1 MPPAG
6 RETLRRRFLRQQNG
20 FDRHPGLRDPFR
32 QIAAFRRVVE
42 QKQHARRRSV
52 QFRQERLRQL
62 RGGEFLFRTDRRKDV
77 ADLLES
83 AAVPSGADAVD
94 LLNAYGDAMGRR
106 FAGIV
111 HCITS
116 VPGVSGLIWRHVDSI
131 MDRMSGE
138 NLGYQRRI
146 VSEPPEMFGVDILSC
161 PYHELARE
169 LGNEKAVL
177 CICHMDKAYMQGFHH
192 IRYERTTAVSEGAE
206 CCDYRLRFDPEK
218 K

>member
-1 MPPAG
+1 MNPLNRQWFYRG
-6 RETLRRRFLRQQNG
+6 FRRRLITALGRTQ
-20 FDRHPGLRDPFR
+20 
-32 QIAAFRRVVE
+32 AE
-42 QKQHARRRSV
+42 SV
-52 QFRQERLRQL
+52 WDDAGKEYQSMLS
-62 RGGEFLFRTDRRKDV
+62 GN
-77 ADLLES
+77 
-83 AAVPSGADAVD
+83 AAVKKHKGAMVLPAVALYRALTASGADAED
-94 LLNAYGDAMGRR
+94 LLNAYGDAMGKR

-116 VPGVSGLIWRHVDSI
+116 VPGVPGLIWRHVDSI

-177 CICHMDKAYMQGFHH
+177 CICHMDKTYMQGFHH

-206 CCDYRLRFDPEK
+206 CCDYRLRFDPAK